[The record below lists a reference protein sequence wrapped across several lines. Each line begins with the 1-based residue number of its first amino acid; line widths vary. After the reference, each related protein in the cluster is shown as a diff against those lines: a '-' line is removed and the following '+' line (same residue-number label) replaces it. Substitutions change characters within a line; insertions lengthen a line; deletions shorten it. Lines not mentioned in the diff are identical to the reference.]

1 MGEKKASH
9 LYEAF
14 HRYKPRKIGAF
25 NPSFVVPPH
34 VFKQGKAIDVLYRSS
49 KVDPETL
56 KKPRKP
62 VDYIHEHDP
71 GVFTYLPEG
80 EGDRIETPSWIR
92 DIDALV
98 LLGKC
103 LGFKFK
109 DPDGKV
115 VGAEGREPLP
125 ELYTTENGKAL
136 FVIQGKHQLIAI
148 IWGGGLNVEPRGIV
162 G

>member
-1 MGEKKASH
+1 MSEKKARH

-14 HRYKPRKIGAF
+14 HRYEPRKIGEF
-25 NPSFVVPPH
+25 HPDFVIPNRA
-34 VFKQGKAIDVLYRSS
+34 FKQGKAIDVLYRSS

-71 GVFTYLPEG
+71 GVFTYLPDG
-80 EGDRIETPSWIR
+80 AGKDVATPAWIR
-92 DIDALV
+92 DADALV
-98 LLGKC
+98 LLGQC
-103 LGFKFK
+103 LGFKF
-109 DPDGKV
+109 DGPNGKV
-115 VGAEGREPLP
+115 VSAEGREPLP

-136 FVIQGKHQLIAI
+136 FVIQGKRQLIAI